1 MKLLRRIPAPV
12 WLLAPALLFV
22 AAMALFPLGSALV
35 LSFRQWRLTKST
47 EPGPF
52 VGLENYVLLFT
63 DDPEFLESIR
73 ARGTKIE
80 LAWAEAKTLRLD
92 IVKRADLIR

>member
-1 MKLLRRIPAPV
+1 MKLLRRIPTPV

-22 AAMALFPLGSALV
+22 SAMALFPLGSALV

-52 VGLENYVLLFT
+52 IGLENYTLLFT
-63 DDPEFLESIR
+63 DDPEFLESLWGHFR
-73 ARGTKIE
+73 
-80 LAWAEAKTLRLD
+80 LRHE
-92 IVKRADLIR
+92 